1 MNMWY
6 SKAREN
12 LLTKSVES
20 QNFKQ
25 ALSEFK
31 YIGVEDN
38 QTTDKN
44 CELCDHPNIR
54 YEYLVENQINQNTL
68 IVGSRCIEKFIDNLA
83 EDSLYLHDD
92 SGNYVDKK
100 RVSKDKKNYIIN
112 KALEYL
118 REKLG
123 ETTSGDFN
131 DNVLSLIKENK
142 SLTINQLKYLHDTL
156 IEIYT
161 DDPKAKGILK
171 GAIKVSLRK
180 KHHKEQWNNLENNK
194 RDFIKEFLTTSENG
208 IWGF

>member
-100 RVSKDKKNYIIN
+100 RVS
-112 KALEYL
+112 
-118 REKLG
+118 
-123 ETTSGDFN
+123 
-131 DNVLSLIKENK
+131 
-142 SLTINQLKYLHDTL
+142 
-156 IEIYT
+156 
-161 DDPKAKGILK
+161 
-171 GAIKVSLRK
+171 LRK

-194 RDFIKEFLTTSENG
+194 RDFIKEFLTTSQKQSLN
-208 IWGF
+208 IK